1 MNGEHATAN
10 VVTAL
15 EELRIQYMLVGS
27 FSTNFYGIARST
39 RDADIVI
46 QLNEATLTD
55 LQQRLGP
62 EFKIDMQMSF
72 ETATGTKRNV
82 VKLADSDFK
91 IELFRLSLDAHDQER
106 FRRRERVFVQQLGH
120 EAFVPTVEDVVVFKL
135 RWAVEAGRLKDRE
148 DLRDVIAVQRGQL
161 DWTYVHRWTAEHGT
175 RACLDEIVRSIPA
188 DLLAP
193 GAYPMTDA
201 T

>member
-15 EELRIQYMLVGS
+15 EGLRIEYMLVGS
-27 FSTNFYGIARST
+27 FSTNFYGITRST

-55 LQQRLGP
+55 LQQRLGS

-82 VKLADSDFK
+82 ITLADSDFK
-91 IELFRLSLDAHDQER
+91 IELFRLSRDAHDQER
-106 FRRRERVFVQQLGH
+106 FRRRERVFVHQLGH
-120 EAFVPTVEDVVVFKL
+120 EAFVPTVEDVVVFKCDGL
-135 RWAVEAGRLKDRE
+135 SK
-148 DLRDVIAVQRGQL
+148 RG
-161 DWTYVHRWTAEHGT
+161 D
-175 RACLDEIVRSIPA
+175 
-188 DLLAP
+188 
-193 GAYPMTDA
+193 
-201 T
+201 